1 MALDELSY
9 RALIKLSNVALDE
22 LSYRALIE
30 VSYVA
35 LNEPSYWAVIELS
48 YMASLDS
55 KLHDSL
61 ISELL
66 GSN

>member
-9 RALIKLSNVALDE
+9 RALIKLSYVALDE

-48 YMASLDS
+48 YVAPLDS
-55 KLHDSL
+55 KLRDSL